1 MVVGVVLEQVELVA
15 KPPVLGAKKIA
26 PLQKDPKQQELRH
39 TWCRQS
45 ECHTH
50 MHRTDADTNTDTGT
64 DRDTSTGTDTGTD
77 TGADTQKGT
86 EAGTDT

>member
-1 MVVGVVLEQVELVA
+1 MITLVVLSVVSFY
-15 KPPVLGAKKIA
+15 IIT